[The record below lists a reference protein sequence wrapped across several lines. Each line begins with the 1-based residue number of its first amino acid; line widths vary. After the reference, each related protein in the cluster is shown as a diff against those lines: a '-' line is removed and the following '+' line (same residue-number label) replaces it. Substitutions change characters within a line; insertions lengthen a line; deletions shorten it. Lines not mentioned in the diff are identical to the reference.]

1 MKEIANAM
9 LGAKGAT
16 VKAQYRTLY
25 KAVKDGEAT
34 EEMVLKIAE
43 LIASRLTITPI
54 NFTTQL
60 MEDTDIE
67 DKAVLGISNY
77 LQGQN

>member
-1 MKEIANAM
+1 MQE
-9 LGAKGAT
+9 
-16 VKAQYRTLY
+16 
-25 KAVKDGEAT
+25 
-34 EEMVLKIAE
+34 IAE

-67 DKAVLGISNY
+67 ERAVLGISNY

>member
-9 LGAKGAT
+9 LDTKGAT
-16 VKAQYRTLY
+16 KVKAQLKILY
-25 KAVKDGEAT
+25 DAVKNGET
-34 EEMVLKIAE
+34 TQQQMQEIAE

-67 DKAVLGISNY
+67 DRAVLGISNY
-77 LQGQN
+77 LQR